1 MSYRVGI
8 GFGMASLGFQPCD
21 PAIICDGC
29 GLVRPIV
36 SSGRMGPPA
45 WFLDGKAPPKWK
57 QGKRIPDGDRQD
69 FCPRCKP

>member
-1 MSYRVGI
+1 VSYRFGVG
-8 GFGMASLGFQPCD
+8 GGMVALGFRSCD

-29 GLVRPIV
+29 GLLRPV
-36 SSGRMGPPA
+36 VPPGRKGPPA

-57 QGKRIPDGDRQD
+57 LAQSEHNTRRD